1 MMNVI
6 HPAKSCILKVW
17 QQDDGIYLKQEE
29 SLIRICPQT
38 ETAIRISYTDQEE
51 FCQEQGKEYKK
62 PQKDLLWNWLDR
74 QNETIVATERVSIS
88 VDKAT
93 GSVCY
98 MNGAGTVLGKERTK
112 ESRMMEKF
120 DIYET
125 VENENLEVKEIVT
138 ADGVKRKISGGDKA
152 FSRCAYRTRTY
163 FDFAPE
169 EIILGLGQNE
179 NGDWNFRNTTQYIH
193 QANRKIGI
201 PMLVSSKGYGI
212 LLSTQSAALF
222 TENRAD
228 AYLQTEALGYL
239 DYYFLGGFDMLQI
252 IRDYRQI
259 TGKAAMLPKWAYGY
273 IQSQERYE
281 SEEEILAIAD
291 EFQRRDIGVDC
302 LVLDWM
308 SWPDGQWG
316 QKTFDSNR
324 FPDPSGMIETLHK
337 KGIHFMLSIWPNMS
351 SITADYKE
359 FAEKKLL
366 FPGTEIYNAFKEEG
380 RELYWKQVE
389 KKLACHGIDG
399 WWADSSEPITPE
411 WEHTIEPEAGQAY
424 SEYVHDTFA
433 VMPPEK
439 VNAFGMYH
447 AQTIWEGQ
455 CDSFPEKRV
464 VNLTRSGWAGSQRY
478 GTIMWSGD
486 IAASWECLKNQVCA
500 GLQYAASG
508 MLYWTLD
515 IGAFFVKKGRQ
526 WYWNG
531 EFDKGMEDP
540 AYREL
545 YIRWM
550 EYAAFLPVFRAHGT
564 DVRREPWALGKTG
577 TTFYEAAEVCIKG
590 RYRLLP
596 YLYSQ
601 AAMACK
607 NDGMLMRPLIFDFS
621 EDKTVGSISD
631 QYMLGDSLLV
641 CPIVNPGGKR
651 LVYLPT
657 GGDWYDWN
665 TSKFYTGG
673 QWIEVE
679 VPLEQIPVFVR
690 AGSVIPTQE
699 PGANTADMKDR
710 DIILQIYPGCD
721 GHGVLYEDAEDGYG
735 YEKGDYCITDLFWKE
750 KTQVISWKSLGNQQ
764 YRLGKLKYI
773 NMKGEHVK

>member
-1 MMNVI
+1 MMDVI

-17 QQDDGIYLKQEE
+17 QQDDGVYLKQEE

-38 ETAIRISYTDQEE
+38 ETAIRISYTDREE
-51 FCQEQGKEYKK
+51 FCQEQGKEYEK
-62 PQKDLLWNWLDR
+62 PQKNLLWNWIDR
-74 QNETIVATERVSIS
+74 QNETIVATERVSIR

-93 GSVCY
+93 GSVRY
-98 MNGAGTVLGKERTK
+98 LDGAGTVLGKERAK
-112 ESRMMEKF
+112 ESRMLEKF
-120 DIYET
+120 EIYET

-138 ADGVKRKISGGDKA
+138 ADGVKRKISGGDKV
-152 FSRCAYRTRTY
+152 FSRYGYRTRTY
-163 FDFAPE
+163 FDFEPE
-169 EIILGLGQNE
+169 EILLGLGQNE
-179 NGDWNFRNTTQYIH
+179 NGDWNLRNTTQYIH

-201 PMLVSSKGYGI
+201 PMLISSRGYGI
-212 LLSTQSAALF
+212 LLSTQSASLF
-222 TENRAD
+222 TENKAG
-228 AYLQTEALGYL
+228 AYLQTEADYYL
-239 DYYFLGGFDMLQI
+239 DYYFLGGGDMFQV
-252 IRDYRQI
+252 IRDFRRI

-281 SEEEILAIAD
+281 SEDEILAIAD

-308 SWPDGQWG
+308 SWPDGLWG
-316 QKTFDSNR
+316 QKSFDSSR
-324 FPDPSGMIETLHK
+324 FPDPSAMIETLHK

-351 SITADYKE
+351 STTADYKE

-366 FPGTEIYNAFKEEG
+366 FTGTEIYNAFKEEG
-380 RELYWKQVE
+380 RQLYWQQVE
-389 KKLACHGIDG
+389 AKLACHGIDG

-411 WEHTIEPEAGQAY
+411 WEHVIEPEAGQAY
-424 SEYVHDTFA
+424 KEYVQDSFA

-439 VNAFGMYH
+439 ANAYGMYH
-447 AQTIWEGQ
+447 AKTIWDGQ
-455 CDSFPEKRV
+455 RHRYSQKRV

-486 IAASWECLKNQVCA
+486 IAASWDCLKNQVCA

-540 AYREL
+540 ASREL

-564 DVRREPWALGKTG
+564 DVRREPWALGEAG
-577 TTFYEAAEVCIKG
+577 TPFYEAAAECIKG
-590 RYRLLP
+590 RYLLLP

-601 AAMACK
+601 VAMACK
-607 NDGMLMRPLIFDFS
+607 YDRMFMRPLVFEFP
-621 EDKTVGSISD
+621 EDETVGSISD
-631 QYMLGDSLLV
+631 QYMLGDSLLI

-657 GGDWYDWN
+657 GADWYDWN
-665 TSKFYTGG
+665 TSKFYAGG
-673 QWIEVE
+673 QWIETE
-679 VPLEQIPVFVR
+679 MPLEQIPVFVR

-699 PGANTADMKDR
+699 PGANTADMKDK
-710 DIILQIYPGCD
+710 DIILRIYPGCD
-721 GHGVLYEDAEDGYG
+721 GHGVLYEDAGDGYD
-735 YEKGDYCITDLFWKE
+735 YEKGDYCITNLFWNE
-750 KTQVISWKSLGNQQ
+750 KDQKISWESSGNVQ

-773 NMKGEHVK
+773 SMKEGM